1 MLEHPDGVASF
12 VAKLKGIR
20 RISEGGVLL
29 DRLEA
34 TIPDSAVDALVD
46 ALEHPERV
54 RFVGGRDFDLRRD
67 TVARLTEIGGR
78 RAAATLRRLVD
89 DPEIGRAAAEAV
101 RTIEARI

>member
-54 RFVGGRDFDLRRD
+54 RFVG
-67 TVARLTEIGGR
+67 
-78 RAAATLRRLVD
+78 AATS
-89 DPEIGRAAAEAV
+89 ICAATPS
-101 RTIEARI
+101 RD